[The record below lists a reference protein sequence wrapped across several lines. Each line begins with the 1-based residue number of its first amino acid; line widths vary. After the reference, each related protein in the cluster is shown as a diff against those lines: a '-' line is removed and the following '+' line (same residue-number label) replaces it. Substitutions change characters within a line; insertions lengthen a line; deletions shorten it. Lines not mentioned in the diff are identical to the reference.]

1 MNEDEEVLL
10 FKLTSGD
17 EVISKVTGQ
26 KGQAFVL
33 DKPYAFTYTQTPE
46 GTMSGGI
53 MKWMG
58 QSEDGVVMLNAHQVV
73 ATTTPKE
80 EIIRAYKISTGEI
93 PNINVPDKK
102 IILG

>member
-1 MNEDEEVLL
+1 MSETVML

-17 EVISKVTGQ
+17 EVIAKVVGEEGQ
-26 KGQAFVL
+26 VFVL
-33 DKPYAFTYTQTPE
+33 DKPYAFTYTPTAE

-58 QSEDGVVMLNAHQVV
+58 QSADGIVMLNAHQVV

-80 EIIRAYKISTGEI
+80 DIIRAYKISTGEI

>member
-1 MNEDEEVLL
+1 MEEQSVLL

-17 EVISKVTGQ
+17 EVIAKVLGEEGQ
-26 KGQAFVL
+26 VFVL
-33 DKPYAFTYTQTPE
+33 DKPYAFTYTTSTD
-46 GTMSGGI
+46 GNVSGGI

-58 QSEDGVVMLNAHQVV
+58 QSDDGVVMLNAHQVV

-93 PNINVPDKK
+93 ANIAVLEKK
-102 IILG
+102 ILVG

>member
-1 MNEDEEVLL
+1 MSDTVLL

-17 EVISKVTGQ
+17 EVIAKVVGEEGQ
-26 KGQAFVL
+26 VFIL
-33 DKPYAFTYTQTPE
+33 DRPYAFTYTATPE

-58 QSEDGVVMLNAHQVV
+58 QSEDGIVMLNAHQVV

-80 EIIRAYKISTGEI
+80 DIVRAYKISTGEI